1 MLGATPDAILIIE
14 NDELVPVEIKCP
26 WRWAHNLEV
35 KYVEG
40 KTFVQ
45 KGDGHAYYFQLQLQI
60 LLCKVKLNILVI
72 FAFVMKKIECQALQ
86 FIPLIFWPIAGVRN
100 GA

>member
-1 MLGATPDAILIIE
+1 MLGATPDSILIIE
-14 NDELVPVEIKCP
+14 NGELVPVEIKCP

-40 KTFVQ
+40 KQFVR
-45 KGDGHAYYFQLQLQI
+45 KGDGHHYYFQLQLQI

-72 FAFVMKKIECQALQ
+72 FALYPDDFHVLHTIY
-86 FIPLIFWPIAGVRN
+86 IFGTPSNYTIGEKY
-100 GA
+100 